1 MAAETG
7 FIIDGTR
14 YEVPTL
20 DTFTMDEAQVLY
32 DYSGL
37 GIEDFVPI
45 AEPPAPPDNAD
56 QDAKAAYDELLAARD
71 GELEAL
77 NRKLRNPGF
86 LRALVHVAYQRG
98 NPKFTPQRVREAV
111 GASDHTQNWVAF
123 IEEGLGDETVPPA
136 LTTEQTPSSP
146 RSSVVSNESSGT
158 PSTKPSDGQ
167 GDQPEPITTG
177 VSDTSLAS
185 ALTSS
190 AG

>member
-32 DYSGL
+32 DYCGL

-45 AEPPAPPDNAD
+45 ADPPPPDENAD
-56 QDAKAAYDELLAARD
+56 QDAKAAYDDLLAARD
-71 GELEAL
+71 RELEAL

-86 LRALVHVAYQRG
+86 LRALVHVAYQRA
-98 NPKFTPQRVREAV
+98 NPRMSPQRVKDAV
-111 GASDHTQNWVAF
+111 GASDHTENWLAF
-123 IEEGLGDETVPPA
+123 IEDGMGDDAVPPA
-136 LTTEQTPSSP
+136 LTTEQTPSSKK
-146 RSSVVSNESSGT
+146 SSVVSNATSGT
-158 PSTKPSDGQ
+158 PSTNTSEEPGDPDG
-167 GDQPEPITTG
+167 PITTG